1 MRSLELS
8 GIADLAPSLSIK
20 GRLVKNDLAALP
32 RPQRV
37 DHVAV
42 LDDGQDFRL
51 IDAVSLMAAAADA
64 ELLHAFVGP
73 AVLELGV
80 TLPGGAGLVFLPL
93 PLGHEGPPA
102 QSDAPFLGPL

>member
-8 GIADLAPSLSIK
+8 GLAALAPSLSIK

-80 TLPGGAGLVFLPL
+80 TLPGGAGLVFLPPQL
-93 PLGHEGPPA
+93 CHEGRLGNA
-102 QSDAPFLGPL
+102 ATLFLRPR